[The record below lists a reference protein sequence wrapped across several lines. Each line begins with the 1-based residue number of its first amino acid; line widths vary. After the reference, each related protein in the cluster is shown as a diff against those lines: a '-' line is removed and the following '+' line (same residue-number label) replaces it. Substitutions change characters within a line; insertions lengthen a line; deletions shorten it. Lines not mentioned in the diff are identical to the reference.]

1 MFPRLYIILEITISL
16 MTLRIKKSFNNLA
29 YLDSF
34 SLAEIEE
41 FIGNLGMVFAMLG
54 RKLLSFETHG
64 CASGSRHFFRYF
76 LHQSV
81 AATLSEFLAIIF
93 TRCTFPSYP
102 FLVLYAIFWGN
113 SLICDR
119 IFLHF
124 ARAKLQSALFR
135 R

>member
-1 MFPRLYIILEITISL
+1 
-16 MTLRIKKSFNNLA
+16 
-29 YLDSF
+29 
-34 SLAEIEE
+34 
-41 FIGNLGMVFAMLG
+41 MVFAMLG

-76 LHQSV
+76 LHQV
-81 AATLSEFLAIIF
+81 GDVIGVPGDNLYALHL
-93 TRCTFPSYP
+93 PSYP

-124 ARAKLQSALFR
+124 ARAKLQSAPFR
-135 R
+135 RYIPNINVFAYLAEIGNCCNVFGKRISEHKILCKLQINIC

>member
-1 MFPRLYIILEITISL
+1 MFVRLYIMLEITISL
-16 MTLRIKKSFNNLA
+16 TTLRIKKSFNNLA

-34 SLAEIEE
+34 SLPEIEE

-124 ARAKLQSALFR
+124 ARAKVQSALFR